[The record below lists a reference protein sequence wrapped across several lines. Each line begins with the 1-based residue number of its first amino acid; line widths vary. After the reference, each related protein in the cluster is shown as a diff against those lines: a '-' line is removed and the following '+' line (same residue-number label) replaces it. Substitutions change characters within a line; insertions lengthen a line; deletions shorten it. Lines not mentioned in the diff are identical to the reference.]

1 MGKGGYGLVLL
12 TSTAVLAAAKLQPL
26 NVKLGLWEVTQ
37 TSTISGQPPV
47 PADMLSKLSPEQ
59 RARIEE
65 RLKANAGDK
74 TRATTYKSCLTKEK
88 LEQDPAFVD
97 KSKSK
102 CTWTVIASTSSK
114 ADAHGVCMDG
124 GVKVDVT
131 LHVEALNTESV
142 KASSQGSASA
152 GGHTMNSNSTY
163 VAKWVGP
170 ACGNTK

>member
-1 MGKGGYGLVLL
+1 MGKGGYGLILL
-12 TSTAVLAAAKLQPL
+12 TATAVLAAAKLQPL

-37 TSTISGQPPV
+37 TSIISGQPPV

-65 RLKANAGDK
+65 RMKANAGDR
-74 TRATTYKSCLTKEK
+74 TRTTTYKSCLTKEK
-88 LEQDPAFVD
+88 LDQDPAFMN
-97 KSKSK
+97 KSK
-102 CTWTVIASTSSK
+102 CTWTVLASTSSK
-114 ADAHGVCMDG
+114 ADARGVCMDG
-124 GVKVDVT
+124 GVKVDVN

-142 KASSQGSASA
+142 KASSQGSASG
-152 GGHTMNSNSTY
+152 GGHTMNANSTF